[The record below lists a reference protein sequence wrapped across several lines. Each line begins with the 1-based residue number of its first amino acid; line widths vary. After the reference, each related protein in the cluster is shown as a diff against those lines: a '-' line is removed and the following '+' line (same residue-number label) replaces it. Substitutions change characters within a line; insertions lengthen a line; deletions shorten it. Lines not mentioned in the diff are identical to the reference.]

1 MSNDFRLIVI
11 VDKDDINFENILYKS
26 STDNIN
32 TYSRLKFHI
41 INGNFQRLTF

>member
-26 STDNIN
+26 TDNIN